1 MTGDVSNDLVY
12 DLREAAY
19 SFGWQDAKFGKK
31 EQPPRELRVLA
42 LERQVREML
51 NERDA
56 EVARLTAERARYL
69 AVLQWYAT
77 AAPWEVNVDG
87 GVKGWEVLEA
97 TGRLPPT
104 LANPDREAYAE
115 HVLPYEPRT
124 APR

>member
-19 SFGWQDAKFGKK
+19 GFGWQDAKLGKK

-56 EVARLTAERARYL
+56 EVARLRAALLRLADVSRRFVYPDDGDGVTDEAFCAELDAAQKL
-69 AVLQWYAT
+69 AS
-77 AAPWEVNVDG
+77 E
-87 GVKGWEVLEA
+87 
-97 TGRLPPT
+97 
-104 LANPDREAYAE
+104 
-115 HVLPYEPRT
+115 
-124 APR
+124 